1 VAGLLNLAKAAGN
14 IPAPKPSN
22 DLLRAFHGSP
32 YDFDKFSIDQIGT
45 GEGAQA
51 YGRGLYFAESEDV
64 ARGYKEQLTRGNV
77 PALEVPFIESMEAV
91 GVDLDGVGG
100 EALYEFVT
108 QYAHNKGD
116 LSGTI
121 SDARR
126 TSRLLKSD
134 GQDASEL
141 DAVIK
146 AVEKARVNG
155 FEPPIPPKGR
165 MYEVDIDAS
174 PDELIQYEKL
184 WNEQPKLVQD
194 ALKDSLQKQGWDDA
208 TITDYMADVGFGD
221 GKDNLDFFDLEAE
234 LASRGVKGVSY
245 KDAFSRGADGGTSN
259 YVIFDDRLISI
270 SKKYGIPI
278 PAAAALL
285 SGQSEEAEAGILGA
299 LKGSSRLQRAQEQ
312 GFDVDNPVYHGTPA
326 DNIAAFDDSKIGDRD
341 EGFFGRG
348 HYFADSGGEARYYG
362 PNVNEYVVR
371 GKMLNLDTPSS
382 MSAASVDYERKR
394 FKYQMG
400 KLAEIDALDE
410 PQKRGLQAVK
420 DLEKYV
426 DENVIVGRGIN
437 DDGSEG
443 FHVRVPKPFL
453 TKYTDGS
460 TEQQYMS
467 ARPGRR
473 GIHFNPDRKEAIEN
487 LKNEILYDILYN
499 RSNTFSNKFKDVNLA
514 MLSLADYVRHG
525 GVGSAKLT
533 EKAKQAGYDGI
544 KVADETVVFDPKNI
558 RHVDAQFDPAKTDS
572 SNVLASGGPVAAG
585 LLGTAAMQP
594 EEAEAGPIAAGAR
607 RIIDPRFSQPMGG
620 GSVRK
625 GLLDPM
631 ATVGAEITPRGIS
644 TGPSFQLSDFE
655 GQPYIISQSDRS
667 AAGGILNAV
676 GGTQI
681 DPVDLRGGRDF
692 MFENPGMAW
701 ASDPKV
707 VNSLLERATKLKED
721 SGQNPLLLPYTM
733 APTGIDF
740 ATMPLDT
747 MINFARSNMSKTN
760 IKKLDRKIKKIIPKW
775 GGVANPGS
783 NAIFRDSTGD
793 QRKMVAD
800 VIDKQFKDVKGGLSI
815 AEARAVTSDANQYR
829 SNDGSMVNI
838 GKIDTSRGAIAD
850 SGHPTYKG
858 GLPGEGVGTFSEPLN
873 IRKFIANNG
882 RVVTNKPSDI
892 RAASM
897 NPALTQGIIDEKLL
911 RAQEGSINPRLLGGI
926 AAGSAATAAA
936 PTLADQGAGLLDFL
950 ANAAQGAIA
959 PIANAPNTIIQ
970 ALTSDRSNEQ
980 LKADRDARFAQ
991 NDYQLR
997 TDLGQQYTQNAQQTI
1012 GGLLQYL
1019 LKQAERSRIVNAA
1032 KNSRILQ
1039 TIPNAYNQ
1047 IPERGRIVGNALL
1060 DSFL

>member
-1 VAGLLNLAKAAGN
+1 MAGLLNLAKAAGN

-32 YDFDKFSIDQIGT
+32 HDFDKFSIDEIGT

-51 YGRGLYFAESEDV
+51 YGHGLYFAEKEGV
-64 ARGYKEQLTRGNV
+64 ARSYRDALTNRKGPNITYKGKG
-77 PALEVPFIESMEAV
+77 FK
-91 GVDLDGVGG
+91 DLDGPEYRALTQMEREIKFNRSLNTKQVKEQALTGLRLRKKQAMESSFGSDSLTMNRVAKNHDEDIAALERMDPDDINFGG
-100 EALYEFVT
+100 
-108 QYAHNKGD
+108 K
-116 LSGTI
+116 
-121 SDARR
+121 
-126 TSRLLKSD
+126 
-134 GQDASEL
+134 
-141 DAVIK
+141 
-146 AVEKARVNG
+146 
-155 FEPPIPPKGR
+155 
-165 MYEVDIDAS
+165 MYEVEIDAS
-174 PDELIQYEKL
+174 TNDLIEYEKL

-194 ALKDSLQKQGWDDA
+194 ALKDSLQKKGWDDA
-208 TITDYMADVGFGD
+208 TITDYMADVGFD
-221 GKDNLDFFDLEAE
+221 DAKDNLDFFDLEAE
-234 LASRGVKGVSY
+234 LASRGVKGVRY
-245 KDAFSRGADGGTSN
+245 KDAFSRGTEGGSQN
-259 YVIFDDRLISI
+259 YVIFDDRIINI

-278 PAAAALL
+278 PAAAAMLA
-285 SGQSEEAEAGILGA
+285 GQS
-299 LKGSSRLQRAQEQ
+299 
-312 GFDVDNPVYHGTPA
+312 
-326 DNIAAFDDSKIGDRD
+326 
-341 EGFFGRG
+341 
-348 HYFADSGGEARYYG
+348 
-362 PNVNEYVVR
+362 
-371 GKMLNLDTPSS
+371 
-382 MSAASVDYERKR
+382 
-394 FKYQMG
+394 
-400 KLAEIDALDE
+400 
-410 PQKRGLQAVK
+410 
-420 DLEKYV
+420 
-426 DENVIVGRGIN
+426 
-437 DDGSEG
+437 
-443 FHVRVPKPFL
+443 
-453 TKYTDGS
+453 
-460 TEQQYMS
+460 
-467 ARPGRR
+467 
-473 GIHFNPDRKEAIEN
+473 
-487 LKNEILYDILYN
+487 
-499 RSNTFSNKFKDVNLA
+499 
-514 MLSLADYVRHG
+514 
-525 GVGSAKLT
+525 
-533 EKAKQAGYDGI
+533 
-544 KVADETVVFDPKNI
+544 
-558 RHVDAQFDPAKTDS
+558 
-572 SNVLASGGPVAAG
+572 
-585 LLGTAAMQP
+585 

-607 RIIDPRFSQPMGG
+607 RIIDPRFSQPIGG
-620 GSVRK
+620 GAVRK
-625 GLLDPM
+625 GLIDPM
-631 ATVGAEITPRGIS
+631 GTLGAEITPRGIS

-707 VNSLLERATKLKED
+707 VNSLLERATKLKEG

-800 VIDKQFKDVKGGLSI
+800 LIDKQFKDVKGGLSI

-838 GKIDTSRGAIAD
+838 GRIDASRPAIAD

-858 GLPGEGVGTFSEPLN
+858 GLPGEGVGTFQEPLD

-959 PIANAPNTIIQ
+959 PISNAPNTIIQ

-980 LKADRDARFAQ
+980 LKADRDQRLAQ

-997 TDLGQQYTQNAQQTI
+997 TDLGQQYTQNAQQTM
-1012 GGLLQYL
+1012 GGLLQSL
-1019 LKQAERSRIVNAA
+1019 AEQAERSRIVNAA

-1047 IPERGRIVGNALL
+1047 LPERGRIVGNALL